1 MAKANQPTPPAAPPA
16 PPAAKTET
24 PEGFAVLY
32 APEGCTGCSFDGTE
46 YEAED
51 GVVTVPVGA
60 VLSLLDH
67 GFTTSPK
74 ESK

>member
-1 MAKANQPTPPAAPPA
+1 MAKAQAQASQARTQKA
-16 PPAAKTET
+16 ET

-46 YEAED
+46 YEAAE
-51 GVVTVPVGA
+51 GTVTVPVEA
-60 VLSLLDH
+60 VSQLQGH